1 MIAVMSVDT
10 PYTAKLEGK
19 DPLLAMR
26 ETPER
31 IRAAAASWSPQQFER
46 SYAPGKWTARQIL
59 IHLAQTELA
68 LGTRARMALSTPN
81 YVAQAFNQDEW
92 LARDSRM
99 SGREA
104 LDAFLAV
111 ATMNRAMFEGL
122 SPAERQIPLQHPEY
136 GALMVEW
143 ILYQMAGHQVHH
155 LQQIQQISAGT

>member
-1 MIAVMSVDT
+1 MIAVMATQT

-19 DPLLAMR
+19 DPLVAMR

-31 IRAAAASWSPQQFER
+31 IRAAAGSWSPQQFDR

-81 YVAQAFNQDEW
+81 YTAQAFNQDEW
-92 LARDSRM
+92 LARDSKL
-99 SGREA
+99 SGKEA

-122 SPAERQIPLQHPEY
+122 STAEREIPLQHPEY
-136 GALMVEW
+136 GALTVDW
-143 ILYQMAGHQVHH
+143 ILYQMAGHQIHH
-155 LQQIQQISAGT
+155 FQQIEQINQSQ